1 MVSLVNGLCGIWRRL
16 ARGARLGGSA
26 DSSTGSLRGTVENRL
41 GNRAS
46 DSSFACYRASRGLA
60 VVLVAVVMAFSAVN
74 RVVAATAYPT
84 RTIHIV
90 VNFSPGGGVD
100 VIARLVAQGLIE
112 AFGQSAVVENRSGAG
127 GIIGA
132 EYVSKAAPDGY
143 TLLVSSGGA
152 LHTNPQ
158 LVKPRPYD
166 SLKDFVPI
174 SELVL
179 VPNLLITRASLP
191 AKNIPEFLAY
201 VRANPGKATFAS
213 SGTGSSAHI
222 SGVMLNHLIGA
233 TAVHVPYSGT
243 AAVYPDLVA
252 GRVDYMFDGGAA
264 MPYVRQKALKLLATT
279 SAQRLSLF
287 PDTPTMIE
295 GGVKGFVLDSIHS
308 ILAPTDTP
316 KEIVTELN
324 KAIVAYLKRPDVV
337 EKIHSMSHEII
348 GSTPEKAAAD
358 LRAEYMSNGELIKK
372 LGLAPK

>member
-1 MVSLVNGLCGIWRRL
+1 MMSLIRGLCPIGRR
-16 ARGARLGGSA
+16 SA
-26 DSSTGSLRGTVENRL
+26 YDAGHCG
-41 GNRAS
+41 RADMLMPCRVS
-46 DSSFACYRASRGLA
+46 AALA
-60 VVLVAVVMAFSAVN
+60 VVFVAAVMAFNSVN
-74 RVVAATAYPT
+74 RAVAATAYPT

-100 VIARLVAQGLIE
+100 VIARLIAEGLSE
-112 AFGQSAVVENRSGAG
+112 TFGQSAVVENRSGAG

-132 EYVSKAAPDGY
+132 EYVAKAAPDGY
-143 TLLVSSGGA
+143 TLLVSSAGA

-158 LVKPRPYD
+158 LVKPTPYD
-166 SLKDFVPI
+166 AVKDFVPI

-191 AKNIPEFLAY
+191 VKNIPEFVAY

-222 SGVMLNHLIGA
+222 SGIMLNYLIGA
-233 TAVHVPYSGT
+233 KAVHVPYSGT
-243 AAVYPDLVA
+243 AAAYPDLVA

-279 SAQRLSLF
+279 SVQRLSLF

-308 ILAPTDTP
+308 IVAPAGTP
-316 KEIVTELN
+316 TSIVTKLN
-324 KAIVAYLKRPDVV
+324 EAIVAYLQRPDVV
-337 EKIHSMSHEII
+337 NKIHSMSLEVI
-348 GSTPEKAAAD
+348 GSTPEKAEED
-358 LRAEYMSNGELIKK
+358 LRAAYKSDGELIQR